1 MHSLQIINWDV
12 PIIFI
17 TILII
22 TVKAQGLVKAKF
34 VSKKVKMFLH
44 SKMQIELKENS
55 VETLRRDPVVITKS
69 ITVEHFNRKVT
80 NTVNY
85 KLLIPEY
92 VFRQLGL

>member
-1 MHSLQIINWDV
+1 
-12 PIIFI
+12 
-17 TILII
+17 
-22 TVKAQGLVKAKF
+22 
-34 VSKKVKMFLH
+34 
-44 SKMQIELKENS
+44 MQIELKENS

-92 VFRQLGL
+92 VFWQLGL